1 MCARCAQRP
10 VLEPPPI
17 APAKSGGRTDAPPK
31 QGGFPHNDGHS
42 KTRPKEDGIEA
53 MNMQRAKYQ
62 AMLDEEEQTLRR
74 MIEIETQKLHKAQKW
89 VKTISIIFI

>member
-1 MCARCAQRP
+1 
-10 VLEPPPI
+10 
-17 APAKSGGRTDAPPK
+17 
-31 QGGFPHNDGHS
+31 
-42 KTRPKEDGIEA
+42 